1 MATGDTS
8 HITHTH
14 IDVGTTTLHLAE
26 QGSGPL
32 VVLLH
37 GFPESWYSW
46 RHQFN
51 ALARAGYRVAAP
63 DQRGY
68 GSSHSPKNIEDYTL
82 PHLVGDL
89 IGLIKALGE
98 EQATV
103 VGHDW
108 GAPVAWAGALMRPD
122 MVRAVAGLSV
132 PPAPPA
138 FMPPPSTTRRLY
150 GEGFYQI
157 RFQEPGVVDA
167 ELAADPAATLRRFL
181 VAASGDNPNVSE
193 PAPWVVPEGM
203 QVLGTM
209 PEPRSLPQWLDTEDI
224 DTFAADYAHH
234 QERAFTG
241 PLNWYRNIERNQHLM
256 SPFVGRTIDV
266 PALYMVGD
274 LDMVTA
280 LHGVDRLRQSLHL
293 IAPQLHAQHT
303 LAGCGHWTQQ
313 ERPEQ
318 VNEALL
324 DFLAHAHT

>member
-1 MATGDTS
+1 MATGQTS
-8 HITHTH
+8 RITHSTV
-14 IDVGTTTLHLAE
+14 DVGGVDLHVAE

-68 GSSHSPKNIEDYTL
+68 GASHSPENIEDYTL

-89 IGLIKALGE
+89 VGLIRALGQ
-98 EQATV
+98 EQAVV

-108 GAPVAWAGALMRPD
+108 GAPVAWSGAMMRPD
-122 MVRAVAGLSV
+122 VVRAVAGLSV

-138 FMPPPSTTRRLY
+138 FMPPPSVTRKTY
-150 GEGFYQI
+150 GEGFYQV
-157 RFQEPGVVDA
+157 RFQEPGVIDA
-167 ELAADPAATLRRFL
+167 QLAADPAATVRRIL
-181 VAASGDNPNVSE
+181 VGGSGDNPALDRPV
-193 PAPWVVPEGM
+193 PWVVPEG
-203 QVLGTM
+203 LELLDTM
-209 PEPRSLPQWLDTEDI
+209 PEPASLPDWLDAEDVAA
-224 DTFAADYAHH
+224 FADDFSHH
-234 QERAFTG
+234 GERAFTG

-256 SPFVGRTIDV
+256 SPFAGSTIDV
-266 PALYMVGD
+266 PALYMVWD

-280 LHGVDRLRQSLHL
+280 LHGVAELRQSLHL
-293 IAPQLHAQHT
+293 IAPRLHAQHT

-318 VNEALL
+318 VNQALL
-324 DFLAHAHT
+324 DFLAHIHA